1 MEVNDRIVNVILIS
15 QIHDL
20 RSDPWKK
27 MCLFP
32 KICQQF
38 FQFQHLEPF
47 WIGVAHRLHLFNLPR
62 RRYSWNRTWIQH
74 DCTRR
79 RSTVVYCVQLV
90 SRQHTAKRFQ
100 RSSQRTQG
108 LLIRNWC
115 STCCESK
122 GVPTSPGISLPFQN
136 RMDNFKMMV
145 IIMKSYTQQIAK
157 EQFTDLVS
165 KSYFRSKSLHL
176 SCKVTHV
183 IPWKHLPLLNMASP
197 NISETLDH

>member
-1 MEVNDRIVNVILIS
+1 MEVNDRIVNVILIF

-27 MCLFP
+27 MCFFP

-90 SRQHTAKRFQ
+90 SRQHTAKRFSEIFQ
-100 RSSQRTQG
+100 KTSGPSHQELKFNMLRIQG
-108 LLIRNWC
+108 CTYITRYQFTL
-115 STCCESK
+115 SK
-122 GVPTSPGISLPFQN
+122 SDGQFQN
-136 RMDNFKMMV
+136 DGNYDEIVYPKNCKGTVYWFGL
-145 IIMKSYTQQIAK
+145 QILFQK
-157 EQFTDLVS
+157 
-165 KSYFRSKSLHL
+165 
-176 SCKVTHV
+176 
-183 IPWKHLPLLNMASP
+183 
-197 NISETLDH
+197 